1 MKFSWLLL
9 CFVFTF
15 NLNAQSLK
23 DKGDDLYA
31 NGNYTKA
38 IETYKTV
45 EKLDAVYDEIAK
57 AYIAIGNYG
66 EGLAHY
72 KKAIAS
78 NPDDALLKYNYA
90 KLLTKTK
97 NYKEAN
103 TLFNAL
109 IALDSLNPNYHY
121 ELGVVFEKQNDSTAL
136 KEFIKTFDL
145 DLTHQKAIFK
155 IAKQHII
162 KRKFE
167 LAHRFIDTGL
177 KRYENNVELIS
188 LKAQA
193 YYFQEYYTNAV
204 VWFIKLLD
212 LGEKSEFIHEKLSLS
227 YAQNS
232 DYKEAIFHRK
242 EALKYNP
249 YDANAMF
256 VIGRYYQSL
265 NNFEMAEDYITK
277 SLLIRDV
284 SLSDEYQR
292 LGMVLNRQK
301 KYEKAIK
308 AYQKALREDPSDIM
322 TEFFIIRTKDEFYAD
337 LDSKINLYEDF
348 IKKGG
353 ESPFKPFAESRLK
366 ELKQEKF
373 LEQD

>member
-103 TLFNAL
+103 TLFNTL

-121 ELGVVFEKQNDSTAL
+121 ELGVVLEKQNDSTAL

-167 LAHRFIDTGL
+167 LAHRFIDTGF
-177 KRYENNVELIS
+177 KSYENNAELIS

-204 VWFIKLLD
+204 VWFNKLLD

-232 DYKEAIFHRK
+232 DYKDAIYHRK
-242 EALKYNP
+242 EALKYSP

-256 VIGRYYQSL
+256 VIGTYYQSL
-265 NNFEMAEDYITK
+265 NDFEKAEDYITK

-284 SLSDEYQR
+284 ALSDEYQR

-337 LDSKINLYEDF
+337 LDSKIKLYEDF
-348 IKKGG
+348 IKNGDK
-353 ESPFKPFAESRLK
+353 SPFKPFAESRLK